1 MGIMTFLS
9 SFRVGQ
15 QTVYPEGLYERLKSF
30 ALLDDVG
37 DAALRNLLAEANWF
51 ALPGGT
57 VLERDGENNAA
68 LFLVVTGSLGVFA
81 ANPVGERQ
89 FVAHISAGETV
100 GEMSLI
106 AGSSNHSAQLVALR
120 DTELLRI
127 SPEGFETLI
136 ARHPR
141 VMMNLMQMLV
151 RRLKDANRGRSSQL
165 RPKTF
170 AIVPLQDGLSEVPI
184 AHRLAAALA
193 AMGCRAA
200 VVDANASD
208 QTAEWFNSFEQAH
221 DVVFYRGDAPDSPWT
236 QLCLRQA
243 DRIFLLARANQ
254 PLPPAPLNLPAFKER
269 APGPPELLL
278 LHPDGASAVLP
289 DRFSVRSG
297 LFRSHHHLRAG
308 QQGDIARVARFIAGR
323 AVGLVLAGG
332 GARGFAHIG
341 IIKALKEAG
350 MPFDQV
356 GGTSMGAII
365 AAGLAREWG
374 LEEMRD
380 RMRAVFVADNPLSD
394 FTLPLIAMVRGK
406 KVSARLREH
415 FGDVSIEEL
424 PLPFFAVSSDLTS
437 GRIHIHREGKLW
449 RALRASV
456 ALPGILPP
464 VTHNGHLLVDGG
476 VMNNLPVDVMRE
488 QALGAGP
495 IIACDITGAIDLKA
509 VDDRFGE
516 RPWWWLLGQRMRG
529 TPSIISILMRSGT
542 VGSEAQRR
550 IVREQCDYLIEP
562 PMPDIGL
569 RDWKKFDQ
577 AIQEGYDAA
586 CASIEKNGLPTAHL
600 PENALGMAQH
610 LVVAP

>member
-1 MGIMTFLS
+1 MTFLS
-9 SFRVGQ
+9 SFRIGQ
-15 QTVYPEGLYERLKSF
+15 QTVYPEDLYERLQSF
-30 ALLDDVG
+30 ALLENVG

-57 VLERDGENNAA
+57 LLDRDGENNAA
-68 LFLVVTGSLGVFA
+68 LFLVVTGSLGVF
-81 ANPVGERQ
+81 VSDEQGQRQ
-89 FVAHISAGETV
+89 MVAHIPAGETV

-106 AGSSNHSAQLVALR
+106 AGSSNHAAQLVALR

-127 SPEGFETLI
+127 SPDGFEALI

-151 RRLKDANRGRSSQL
+151 KRLKDANRGRSGKL

-170 AIVPLQDGLSEVPI
+170 AIVPLQERLSEVPI
-184 AHRLAAALA
+184 AQRLAGALA
-193 AMGCRAA
+193 GIGCRAA
-200 VVDANASD
+200 VLDAGASD
-208 QTAEWFNSFEQAH
+208 QTAEWFNTFEQAH

-254 PLPPAPLNLPAFKER
+254 PLPLAPLSLPAFKER
-269 APGPPELLL
+269 ASGAPDLLL

-289 DRFSVRSG
+289 DHFSVRSG

-308 QQGDIARVARFIAGR
+308 HQADVARVARMIAGR

-350 MPFDQV
+350 VPFDQL

-365 AAGLAREWG
+365 AAGLAREWS

-380 RMRAVFVADNPLSD
+380 RMREVFVTTNPLSG
-394 FTLPLIAMVRGK
+394 FTLPLIALFNGK
-406 KVSARLREH
+406 KVTARLQEH
-415 FGDVSIEEL
+415 FDEVCIEEL
-424 PLPFFAVSSDLTS
+424 PLPFFCVSSDLTT
-437 GRIHIHREGKLW
+437 GRIHVHRDGKLW

-464 VTHNGHLLVDGG
+464 VTHHGHLLVDGG

-488 QALGAGP
+488 QAGGEGP
-495 IIACDITGAIDLKA
+495 IIACDITGEFNLRAEDE
-509 VDDRFGE
+509 RYGE
-516 RPWWWLLGQRMRG
+516 RSWWWLLGQRMRG
-529 TPSIISILMRSGT
+529 NPSILSILMRSGT

-550 IVREQCDYLIEP
+550 VVREQCDFLIEP
-562 PMPDIGL
+562 PMPDIQL
-569 RDWKKFDQ
+569 HDWKKFDQ
-577 AIQEGYDAA
+577 AIQEGYDTARA
-586 CASIEKNGLPTAHL
+586 CIDKNGIPLTNVMGDGPGMPLPH
-600 PENALGMAQH
+600 
-610 LVVAP
+610 VIVAT